1 MPFGRTN
8 PQKRNFVIR
17 CCPWISEK
25 KIRWAERTLKNV
37 ILQFA
42 AVLEFTK
49 TVVYKERTV
58 SPLLKRRAAVSEL
71 CKKRAVRGLLKKIL
85 KAKQHFSNSPL
96 TALSLHTSLL
106 SVRHL
111 RRGLLALSLEAS
123 LKSFLVVFGSQATQ
137 CVKVISCFGLNLETS
152 QADLACYHRL
162 FLPGIYLTDRFGLGV
177 CQTLWSQGGRP
188 CFVSTAVAS

>member
-1 MPFGRTN
+1 MN
-8 PQKRNFVIR
+8 LQKWW
-17 CCPWISEK
+17 C
-25 KIRWAERTLKNV
+25 
-37 ILQFA
+37 
-42 AVLEFTK
+42 
-49 TVVYKERTV
+49 KERTV

-71 CKKRAVRGLLKKIL
+71 CKKRAVRGLLKKFL

-152 QADLACYHRL
+152 QADLACYHGL
-162 FLPGIYLTDRFGLGV
+162 FLPGIYLTDWFGLGV

-188 CFVSTAVAS
+188 CFVSTAVASYNQVWEFQVRRRGHLQGDDGRSMGFPAFVAGCMAKMR